1 MEGKMSHRSVQA
13 IQFESAVTSLIE
25 KNTSLRRDRAFLFIM
40 LGGLAASNVLALLAA
55 FNIL

>member
-1 MEGKMSHRSVQA
+1 MSHRSVQT

-40 LGGLAASNVLALLAA
+40 LGGLAISNGVALLAA
-55 FNIL
+55 FNII